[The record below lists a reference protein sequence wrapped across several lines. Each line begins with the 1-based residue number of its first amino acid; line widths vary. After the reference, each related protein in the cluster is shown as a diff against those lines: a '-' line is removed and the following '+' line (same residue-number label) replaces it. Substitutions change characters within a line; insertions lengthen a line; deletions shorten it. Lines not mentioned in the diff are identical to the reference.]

1 MLRKSII
8 LLLIALF
15 CLLLPFGCKRK
26 VRKGPPAVETE
37 VPLAASAK
45 PSNLK
50 EAIYLYENSAQPLD
64 AEEAVIVFYSNA
76 YGNDPEAQYYLGL
89 ARSEGR
95 GAEQSDLEA
104 YVWWTIAAR
113 QYHLKSMDRIENV
126 QELFGKEDLAEI
138 DNRAKDWAEKVRNT
152 PEMQ

>member
-8 LLLIALF
+8 LLLIALGT
-15 CLLLPFGCKRK
+15 LLLSFGCKCK
-26 VRKGPPAVETE
+26 VQKSPPAVEAE
-37 VPLAASAK
+37 APQAASAK
-45 PSNLK
+45 PQSLK
-50 EAIYLYENSAQPLD
+50 EAIQLYETSFHPLD
-64 AEEAVIVFYSNA
+64 AEESVRVFYSNA

-89 ARSEGR
+89 ARWEGR
-95 GAEQSDLEA
+95 GAEQSELEA

-113 QYHLKSMDRIENV
+113 QYHLDSMNRIENV
-126 QELFGKEDLAEI
+126 KEIFSREDLAEI